1 MDAYLGEIR
10 IFAGN
15 FAPINW
21 AFCNGAILSIQQYTA
36 LFSLIGIAYGGNG
49 TTNFALPN
57 LVANAPMGQGQGIG
71 GAQGSYIPGD
81 SGGATTASLNITT
94 MAAHGHT
101 ANYQPYGNQTFPI
114 TVTVAANSAV
124 ASAGATPNPAGNY
137 LTDGPKGLHSMFT
150 PQGSLAAGPMLS
162 GTTAA
167 ITPGSV
173 GSATITFNP
182 SGSPT
187 PAPFNI
193 QPPYLALNFII
204 CIAGGMFPQRP

>member
-15 FAPINW
+15 FAPVNW

-36 LFSLIGIAYGGNG
+36 LFSLLGTSYGGNG

-57 LVANAPMGQGQGIG
+57 LVTNAPMGQGQGIG
-71 GAQGSYIPGD
+71 GAQGSYTQGD
-81 SGGATTASLNITT
+81 SGGALTAALTVST

-101 ANYQPYGNQTFPI
+101 PNYQPYGSQAFPI
-114 TVTVAANSAV
+114 TATVAANSAI

-137 LTDGPKGLHSMFT
+137 LTDGPKGLRSMFT
-150 PQGSLAAGPMLS
+150 PQGSLMAGPMLS

-173 GSATITFNP
+173 GSATISFSP
-182 SGSPT
+182 SGVPT
-187 PAPFNI
+187 PASFNI

-204 CIAGGMFPQRP
+204 CMQGMFPHRP

>member
-21 AFCNGAILSIQQYTA
+21 AFCNGAMLPIQQYAA
-36 LFSLIGIAYGGNG
+36 LFSLIGTAYGGNG
-49 TTNFALPN
+49 TTSFALPN

-71 GAQGSYIPGD
+71 GAQGSYVPGD
-81 SGGATTASLNITT
+81 SGGAATAKLDLTT

-101 ANYQPYGNQTFPI
+101 PNYQPYGSQAFPI
-114 TVTVAANSAV
+114 TVTIGANSAV

-137 LTDGPKGLHSMFT
+137 LTAGPKGLRSMFT
-150 PQGSLAAGPMLS
+150 PAASLVAGPMLQ
-162 GTTAA
+162 GTSAT

-173 GSATITFNP
+173 GSATIAFNP

-204 CIAGGMFPQRP
+204 CMAGIFPPRP

>member
-21 AFCNGAILSIQQYTA
+21 AFCNGAILPISQYAA
-36 LFSLIGIAYGGNG
+36 LFSLIGTAYGGNG
-49 TTNFALPN
+49 TTSFALPN
-57 LVANAPMGQGQGIG
+57 LVANAPMGKGQGIG
-71 GAQGSYIPGD
+71 GAQGSYDPGD
-81 SGGATTASLNITT
+81 SGGATTAKLDLTT
-94 MAAHGHT
+94 MAIHGHT
-101 ANYQPYGNQTFPI
+101 PNYQPYGNQTFPI

-137 LTDGPKGLHSMFT
+137 LTDGPKGLRSMFT
-150 PQGSLAAGPMLS
+150 PQGSLVAGPMLS
-162 GTTAA
+162 GTTAT

-173 GSATITFNP
+173 GSATIAFNP
-182 SGSPT
+182 SGSTT

-204 CIAGGMFPQRP
+204 CMAGIFPPRP

>member
-21 AFCNGAILSIQQYTA
+21 ALCNGATLSIQQNTQ

-49 TTNFALPN
+49 TTTFALPN
-57 LVANAPMGQGQGIG
+57 LVANAPMGQGQGVG
-71 GAQGSYIPGD
+71 GAQGLYDPGD
-81 SGGATTASLNITT
+81 SGGATTASLTVPT

-101 ANYQPYGNQTFPI
+101 PNYQPYGGQTFPI
-114 TVTVAANSAV
+114 TVTVAVNSAI
-124 ASAGATPNPAGNY
+124 ASVGATPNPTGNY

-150 PQGSLAAGPMLS
+150 PQGSLMAGPVLS

-173 GSATITFNP
+173 GSAAIAFSP

-187 PAPFNI
+187 PASFNI

-204 CIAGGMFPQRP
+204 CMQGIFPARP

>member
-15 FAPINW
+15 FAPVNW

-36 LFSLIGIAYGGNG
+36 LFSLLGTSYGGNG

-57 LVANAPMGQGQGIG
+57 LVTNAPMGQGQGIG
-71 GAQGSYIPGD
+71 GAQGSYTPGD
-81 SGGATTASLNITT
+81 SGGAPTAALTVST

-101 ANYQPYGNQTFPI
+101 PNYQPYGSQAFPI
-114 TVTVAANSAV
+114 TATVAANSAI
-124 ASAGATPNPAGNY
+124 ASAGATPNPTGNY

-150 PQGSLAAGPMLS
+150 PQGSLMAGPMLS

-173 GSATITFNP
+173 GSATISFSP
-182 SGSPT
+182 SGVPT
-187 PAPFNI
+187 PASFNI

-204 CIAGGMFPQRP
+204 CMQGIFPPRP